1 MNADLQNLAL
11 SMLKTDIE
19 NQVPMPNGTIAHFQQ
34 IATALQGGL
43 MSTMTGAAMTTSPQA
58 AAARPVQAF
67 APELPERPARP
78 AVPVENSI
86 TDDGKF
92 LICLEDGTQHVM
104 LKRYLRRRY
113 NMSPEQYRL
122 RWNLP
127 SSYPMVSPS
136 YSQLKSQAAF
146 SMGFGTI
153 EARIRENR
161 HQAA

>member
-43 MSTMTGAAMTTSPQA
+43 ASAMTTSPLA
-58 AAARPVQAF
+58 AAPSPVQAF
-67 APELPERPARP
+67 APELPERPVRP

-86 TDDGKF
+86 TDDGKY

-113 NMSPEQYRL
+113 NMTPEQYRL

-127 SSYPMVSPS
+127 SSYPMVSPG

>member
-43 MSTMTGAAMTTSPQA
+43 MSTMTVSKMTTSPQA
-58 AAARPVQAF
+58 EDRPVQAF

-86 TDDGKF
+86 TEEGKF

-113 NMSPEQYRL
+113 NMTPEQYRL

-127 SSYPMVSPS
+127 STYPMVSPS
-136 YSQLKSQAAF
+136 YSRLKSQAAF